1 MLLYALSMILSIV
14 LDTFFLT
21 ALIVNDQYGLG
32 EKAGNMDWLCTI
44 FFLLAGVISVFFT
57 LYSTGYYIR
66 TKHGDYS
73 LLMML
78 GGSRKT
84 VWKFFSVEFL
94 FT

>member
-1 MLLYALSMILSIV
+1 MLVKMICKNIDRKNMLLYALSMILSIV

-66 TKHGDYS
+66 TKKGT
-73 LLMML
+73 
-78 GGSRKT
+78 T
-84 VWKFFSVEFL
+84 VC
-94 FT
+94 